1 MTYIEQCSADSKVDT
16 IRVVLKRISF
26 EAVPGESREAY
37 DQAQSDE
44 AVDACPATLLAKDWT
59 VRAKQ

>member
-1 MTYIEQCSADSKVDT
+1 MANVGPWPADLRLGT
-16 IRVVLKRISF
+16 IWIDLKHISF
-26 EAVPGESREAY
+26 EAVLGESREAY

-59 VRAKQ
+59 FRAR